1 MDFTESIKNLQQN
14 SLRLTIGGAAAS
26 RTRFGGAP
34 DVPADF
40 EWPVYETDTF
50 EDSEVKPRPLAF
62 LAQFDLAELAPLDT
76 DGRLPKT
83 GLLSFFYELGSQC
96 WGYDPTDK
104 GCARVFWF
112 EDTENLTPA
121 DFPQDLPEEF
131 RLPVLGITAEAEAS
145 YPSFEDFDA
154 DDTHMKEWDDYNE
167 SLAEFGVE
175 ERGSNSHKLLGW
187 AEIIQ
192 GSMLIECEMT
202 SRGFNMGS
210 GWDGMREQIDKLKS
224 TVRDEWQLLFQ
235 LDTVE
240 QDDFELMFGDCG
252 RLYFYIRREDL
263 AQRRFDRVWL
273 IQQCY

>member
-1 MDFTESIKNLQQN
+1 MDFSESIKDLRQN
-14 SLRLTIGGAAAS
+14 SLRLTIGGAAKS

-34 DVPADF
+34 DVPTDF

-76 DGRLPKT
+76 DGRLPRT

-96 WGYDPTDK
+96 WGYDPKDK
-104 GCARVFWF
+104 GCARVYWF
-112 EDTENLTPA
+112 EDTENLAHA
-121 DFPQDLPEEF
+121 DFPQDLPEDF
-131 RLPVLGITAEAEAS
+131 RLPVLGITAETEAS

-167 SLAEFGVE
+167 ALAKFVTE
-175 ERGSNSHKLLGW
+175 EQGSNSHKLLGW

-202 SRGFNMGS
+202 SRGFCMGS
-210 GWDGMREQIDKLKS
+210 PSDGMREQIDKLKS

-263 AQRRFDRVWL
+263 AQCRFDRVWL